1 MGSNP
6 SENCA
11 FALSNNNT
19 MENTEIPETSH
30 ICPFRI
36 VYDEEM
42 SKLLSEKLQITCFAL
57 KNERFQ
63 IGVWL
68 SDDGR
73 YGKYEYTEDGR
84 VLFDYTWEYNVEEI
98 EQFFKSDAPFDEA
111 AMLASSTLLRE
122 ILDIMGI

>member
-1 MGSNP
+1 MSSN
-6 SENCA
+6 SSDNCV
-11 FALSNNNT
+11 FTLSNNNT
-19 MENTEIPETSH
+19 MENTEITETSH

-42 SKLLSEKLQITCFAL
+42 VNLLSEKLQIACFAL
-57 KNERFQ
+57 KNERYQ

-68 SDDGR
+68 SDDGH

-84 VLFDYTWEYNVEEI
+84 VLFDYTWDYNVEKI

-111 AMLASSTLLRE
+111 AMLASSTLFRE
-122 ILDIMGI
+122 IIDIMGM